1 MVKGLL
7 GVYKINWDAAIDKPH
22 KILGVGVIVRDSAS
36 EVLVAMSTSTRY
48 ITNQI
53 MAEAYAT

>member
-1 MVKGLL
+1 
-7 GVYKINWDAAIDKPH
+7 VYKINWDAAIDKPH